1 MSVGIIIRLM
11 TVLVGI
17 AGGTG
22 SGKTSLAIK
31 IQERVGVERCLLLA
45 QDAYYKDGSGLAPEA
60 QAAINYDHPEAYD
73 TSLLVQDLRDLKAGR
88 PVPHLTYDHGSYARQ
103 VLPDALTPK
112 PVVILEGI
120 LVLAEEA
127 LRRLMDIKLFID
139 ADADVRILRRLDRD
153 IRERGRSFESVQ
165 RQYLGSVRP
174 MHLEFVEPSKR
185 YADLIIPEGARNEV
199 ALEAVVARIR
209 AMLVR

>member
-1 MSVGIIIRLM
+1 MIIIRAM

-22 SGKTSLAIK
+22 SGKTSLALR
-31 IQERVGVERCLLLA
+31 IQERVGEERCLILA
-45 QDAYYKDGSGLAPEA
+45 QDAYYKDGSSLTPEA
-60 QAAINYDHPEAYD
+60 QAAINYDHPEAFD

-88 PVPHLTYDHGSYARQ
+88 PVPHLTYDHGAYSRR
-103 VLPDALTPK
+103 VLPDPLEPS

-120 LVLAEEA
+120 LVLAEES
-127 LRRLMDIKLFID
+127 LRRILDIKLFID
-139 ADADVRILRRLDRD
+139 ADADVRILRRLQRD
-153 IRERGRSFESVQ
+153 IHERGRSFESVQ

-185 YADLIIPEGARNEV
+185 YADLIIPGGAQNEV
-199 ALEAVVARIR
+199 ALEAVVARVR
-209 AMLVR
+209 AMLAR

>member
-1 MSVGIIIRLM
+1 MGQGIIIRPM
-11 TVLVGI
+11 SVLVGI

-22 SGKTSLAIK
+22 SGKTSLAIR
-31 IQERVGVERCLLLA
+31 IQERVGADRCLLLA
-45 QDAYYKDGSGLAPEA
+45 QDAYYKDGSRARPEA
-60 QAAINYDHPEAYD
+60 QAAINYDHPSAYD
-73 TSLLVQDLRDLKAGR
+73 TSLLAQDLRDLRRAA
-88 PVPHLTYDHGSYARQ
+88 PVPHLSYDHSTYARR
-103 VLPDALTPK
+103 VLPDALMPR
-112 PVVILEGI
+112 PVIFLEGI
-120 LVLAEEA
+120 LVLAEET

-153 IRERGRSFESVQ
+153 IRDRGRSFESVQ

-199 ALEAVVARIR
+199 ALEAVVAQTGRG
-209 AMLVR
+209 